1 MGEGNWKMARK
12 DEPVHILRSSLN
24 LVETKYDPLLLAF
37 SLEPGDVTLVCLTT
51 GQDSRLKLVVTEGK
65 VVDFPY
71 LPDLAR
77 PHYKFRPQGD
87 LSDFLTRY
95 SQAGGSHH
103 LALAYGHWAS
113 TVEKFA
119 RLSGIEFARV

>member
-1 MGEGNWKMARK
+1 M
-12 DEPVHILRSSLN
+12 
-24 LVETKYDPLLLAF
+24 
-37 SLEPGDVTLVCLTT
+37 TLVCLTT
-51 GQDSRLKLVVTEGK
+51 GQDSKLKLVVTEGE

-103 LALAYGHWAS
+103 LALVYGHWAS
-113 TVEKFA
+113 TVEKVA
-119 RLSGIEFARV
+119 RLSGLEFARV